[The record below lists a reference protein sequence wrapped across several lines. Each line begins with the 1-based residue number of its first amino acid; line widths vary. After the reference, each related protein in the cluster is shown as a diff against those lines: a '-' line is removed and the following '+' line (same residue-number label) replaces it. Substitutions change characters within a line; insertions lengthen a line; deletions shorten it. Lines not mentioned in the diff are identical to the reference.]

1 MQKYTPIGDTSKET
15 VKQALLNHEDNINS
29 IRSSNSGSSFPT
41 ENLVAGMKC
50 YRTDLKA
57 EYTYDGKD
65 WLKITADKDVS
76 ESVTTKSLTVSGE
89 TSVPTPSTENNSQTI
104 ANTEFVHGVVNKLV
118 NGAPSALDTLQ
129 ELSAAL
135 GDDPNFSTTVLNK
148 IGEKE
153 SKEDANIEHTALK
166 NAMVTGVEEV
176 AGGALK
182 VSKGDGTTKTVNAG
196 LNMLA
201 RNKSYAVGDIAY
213 SPNLP
218 SYLYLECIM
227 AGTTGN
233 TEPDFSNVK
242 SGGVTVSDGTVQFD
256 VKTVIAKEYVDSK
269 SAEEAQKWKKAY
281 NDLRKRSYPTEF
293 DDDELTVLNND
304 TYHGSTNLTLLQP
317 YTAFDGLYIILTD
330 NHKHIM
336 HSKYIS
342 TWELNRHISR
352 QITLR
357 GAEATVALGTGIA
370 QWNVWVHSKKG
381 FNTTLFPYCSGSGYI
396 TGIYG
401 VKFKE
406 DT

>member
-1 MQKYTPIGDTSKET
+1 MQKYTPLGDTATET

-29 IRSSNSGSSFPT
+29 IRSSNSGSSFPN

-57 EYTYDGKD
+57 EYIYDGED
-65 WLKITADKDVS
+65 WFKITADKDVS

-166 NAMVTGVEEV
+166 NAMVTGVGEV

-182 VSKGDGTTKTVNAG
+182 VSKGDGTSKTVNAG

-201 RNKSYAVGDIAY
+201 RNKTYAVGDIAY

-218 SYLYLECIM
+218 SYLYLECIT

-233 TEPDFSNVK
+233 TEPDMSAIK
-242 SGGVTVSDGTVQFD
+242 SGGVTVSDGTVKFS
-256 VKTVIAKEYVDSK
+256 VKTVCAREYVDIIKNDVGTVKQIPIS
-269 SAEEAQKWKKAY
+269 SY
-281 NDLRKRSYPTEF
+281 NNIYDVSCYQCGRIVFLSF
-293 DDDELTVLNND
+293 
-304 TYHGSTNLTLLQP
+304 
-317 YTAFDGLYIILTD
+317 
-330 NHKHIM
+330 
-336 HSKYIS
+336 
-342 TWELNRHISR
+342 
-352 QITLR
+352 
-357 GAEATVALGTGIA
+357 GIA
-370 QWNVWVHSKKG
+370 QITWHNQPFSTNHLFISERTLPKPVKAMSIEAITNGHS
-381 FNTTLFPYCSGSGYI
+381 
-396 TGIYG
+396 TGIRLYFSTDG
-401 VKFKE
+401 NLGPHYAGAYTSTQGNECEVQITYLTN
-406 DT
+406 D

>member
-41 ENLVAGMKC
+41 EHLVVGMKC

-57 EYTYDGKD
+57 TYTYNGTSWDKETD
-65 WLKITADKDVS
+65 DKDIG

-135 GDDPNFSTTVLNK
+135 GNDPNFSTTVLNK

-166 NAMVTGVEEV
+166 NTMVTGIDEV

-201 RNKSYAVGDIAY
+201 RNKAYAVGDIAY

-218 SYLYLECIM
+218 SYLYLECIT
-227 AGTTGN
+227 AGTTGD
-233 TEPDFSNVK
+233 TEPDMSTIK
-242 SGGVTVSDGTVQFD
+242 SGG
-256 VKTVIAKEYVDSK
+256 
-269 SAEEAQKWKKAY
+269 
-281 NDLRKRSYPTEF
+281 
-293 DDDELTVLNND
+293 
-304 TYHGSTNLTLLQP
+304 
-317 YTAFDGLYIILTD
+317 
-330 NHKHIM
+330 
-336 HSKYIS
+336 
-342 TWELNRHISR
+342 
-352 QITLR
+352 
-357 GAEATVALGTGIA
+357 
-370 QWNVWVHSKKG
+370 
-381 FNTTLFPYCSGSGYI
+381 
-396 TGIYG
+396 
-401 VKFKE
+401 
-406 DT
+406 

>member
-1 MQKYTPIGDTSKET
+1 MQKYTPLGDTATET

-29 IRSSNSGSSFPT
+29 IRSSNSGSSFPN

-57 EYTYDGKD
+57 EYIYDGED
-65 WLKITADKDVS
+65 WFKITADKDVS

-166 NAMVTGVEEV
+166 NAMVTGVGEV

-182 VSKGDGTTKTVNAG
+182 VSKGDGTSKTVNAG

-201 RNKSYAVGDIAY
+201 RNKTYAVGDIAY

-218 SYLYLECIM
+218 SYLYLECIT
-227 AGTTGN
+227 AGTTGA
-233 TEPDFSNVK
+233 TEPDMSTIK
-242 SGGVTVSDGTVQFD
+242 SGGGNS
-256 VKTVIAKEYVDSK
+256 
-269 SAEEAQKWKKAY
+269 
-281 NDLRKRSYPTEF
+281 
-293 DDDELTVLNND
+293 
-304 TYHGSTNLTLLQP
+304 
-317 YTAFDGLYIILTD
+317 
-330 NHKHIM
+330 
-336 HSKYIS
+336 
-342 TWELNRHISR
+342 
-352 QITLR
+352 
-357 GAEATVALGTGIA
+357 
-370 QWNVWVHSKKG
+370 
-381 FNTTLFPYCSGSGYI
+381 
-396 TGIYG
+396 
-401 VKFKE
+401 
-406 DT
+406 